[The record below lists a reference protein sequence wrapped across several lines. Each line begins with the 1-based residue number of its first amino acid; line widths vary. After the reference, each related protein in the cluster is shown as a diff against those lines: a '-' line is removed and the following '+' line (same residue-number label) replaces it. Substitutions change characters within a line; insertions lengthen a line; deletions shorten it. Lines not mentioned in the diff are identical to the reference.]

1 MVQDHKATAQN
12 LGKVIKLFGTQN
24 ILNFEK
30 ASAAKNLRSR
40 RDRGTSSNPC
50 VKEEKLLMINPTHS
64 VKVRD
69 CYNTTNVGCSPVN
82 GKYLC
87 EKVLSTYQ
95 DSAGIM
101 QAYTSDCRCVNP

>member
-12 LGKVIKLFGTQN
+12 LGKVIKLFGKQN
-24 ILNFEK
+24 ILNFKK
-30 ASAAKNLRSR
+30 ASAEKNLRLR
-40 RDRGTSSNPC
+40 RDSNPC

-64 VKVRD
+64 VKVRV
-69 CYNTTNVGCSPVN
+69 CYNTTNLGCKPDVY
-82 GKYLC
+82 GKFSC
-87 EKVLSTYQ
+87 KKILSMYP